1 MIATSTAPA
10 ITRRHGTGGTT
21 ASLGGVHR
29 GSQAARGAAPRGGRA
44 GTVSSRPSRTSSGFS
59 VARGTPL
66 RASFRDGLVPAPE
79 RERPLDLPA
88 GVGLGGPY
96 QPDQD
101 PDHREQEAG
110 GEPGLLAVAL
120 PGGQPRGDDGR
131 DQPAVQEIQRLGPDD
146 RDYGGHPPRY
156 AFCTSGF
163 SRRFSEL

>member
-29 GSQAARGAAPRGGRA
+29 WSQAA
-44 GTVSSRPSRTSSGFS
+44 TVSSRPSRTSSGFS

-79 RERPLDLPA
+79 WERPLDLPA

-120 PGGQPRGDDGR
+120 PGGQPR
-131 DQPAVQEIQRLGPDD
+131 
-146 RDYGGHPPRY
+146 
-156 AFCTSGF
+156 
-163 SRRFSEL
+163 